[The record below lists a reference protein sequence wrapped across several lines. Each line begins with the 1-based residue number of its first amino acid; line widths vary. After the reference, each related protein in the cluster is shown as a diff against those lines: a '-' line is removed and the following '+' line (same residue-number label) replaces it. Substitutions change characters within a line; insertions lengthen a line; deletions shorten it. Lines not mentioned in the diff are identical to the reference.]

1 MAEEKK
7 RYADEAS
14 ESIVKQMGEEGVK
27 GVWDRSDAMSP
38 RCKFGVQGICCRI
51 CYMGPCRIMEGREGK
66 DRGVCGA
73 TAATVVARN
82 FARAVAA
89 GTAAHSDHGRGVA
102 ETLLQAASGA
112 AKDYAIKDVKKLHAV
127 AETFGIKVD
136 ERNPNEIAEELAH
149 LALAEFGK
157 PEGTQRFVTRAPKA
171 RQKVWEQAGVTPRAI
186 DREVTELMHRTNM
199 GVDQDFRSILL
210 QATRC
215 SLADGWG
222 GSMIATELQDI
233 LFGTPHP
240 LSSTVNLGVLKE
252 DEVNIIIHGHEPIL
266 SEMLVVASQDPEMIK
281 KAEKAGAKG
290 ITLAGICCTA
300 NEVLIRHGIPLA
312 GNFLQQEL
320 AIATGAADAMVVD
333 VQCVMQALA
342 DLARHYHTKLI
353 CTSEKAHITGADR
366 VVFHED
372 KALDSAK
379 EIIEMAVDNFK
390 NRGKVHIPEQTSPLV
405 AGFSHEAIEY
415 MLGGSFRTS
424 YRPLNDNI
432 MNGRIRGLAGVV
444 GCSNPQVTCDSIQN
458 ELVRELIANDILV
471 VQTGCAAIASAK
483 DGLLIPEMKELAGPG
498 LREICE
504 TVGIPPVLHSGS
516 CVDNSRILIA
526 ATAMVHEGGL
536 GEDISD
542 LPVAGC
548 APEWMSEK
556 AIAIGQYFVASG
568 VLTVFRDN
576 LPIDGSQEVK
586 DYLYGGIEEDLGG
599 KWAVAKDAKEM
610 GAIIREHIES
620 KRDALGINEVTERK
634 LFDMADR
641 RALEV

>member
-1 MAEEKK
+1 
-7 RYADEAS
+7 
-14 ESIVKQMGEEGVK
+14 
-27 GVWDRSDAMSP
+27 
-38 RCKFGVQGICCRI
+38 
-51 CYMGPCRIMEGREGK
+51 
-66 DRGVCGA
+66 
-73 TAATVVARN
+73 
-82 FARAVAA
+82 
-89 GTAAHSDHGRGVA
+89 
-102 ETLLQAASGA
+102 
-112 AKDYAIKDVKKLHAV
+112 
-127 AETFGIKVD
+127 
-136 ERNPNEIAEELAH
+136 
-149 LALAEFGK
+149 
-157 PEGTQRFVTRAPKA
+157 
-171 RQKVWEQAGVTPRAI
+171 
-186 DREVTELMHRTNM
+186 
-199 GVDQDFRSILL
+199 
-210 QATRC
+210 
-215 SLADGWG
+215 
-222 GSMIATELQDI
+222 
-233 LFGTPHP
+233 
-240 LSSTVNLGVLKE
+240 
-252 DEVNIIIHGHEPIL
+252 
-266 SEMLVVASQDPEMIK
+266 
-281 KAEKAGAKG
+281 
-290 ITLAGICCTA
+290 
-300 NEVLIRHGIPLA
+300 
-312 GNFLQQEL
+312 
-320 AIATGAADAMVVD
+320 
-333 VQCVMQALA
+333 
-342 DLARHYHTKLI
+342 
-353 CTSEKAHITGADR
+353 
-366 VVFHED
+366 
-372 KALDSAK
+372 
-379 EIIEMAVDNFK
+379 MAVDNFK

-458 ELVRELIANDILV
+458 ELVRALIANDILV

-576 LPIDGSQEVK
+576 LPIAGSQEVK

>member
-1 MAEEKK
+1 MTEEKR
-7 RYADEAS
+7 RYVDEAS
-14 ESIVKQMGEEGVK
+14 ESVVRRMGEAGIK
-27 GVWDRSDAMSP
+27 GVWDRSDAMGT
-38 RCKFGVQGICCRI
+38 RCKFGVQGICCRV
-51 CYMGPCRIMEGREGK
+51 CYMGPCRIIEGKEGK

-82 FARAVAA
+82 FARAIAA

-102 ETLLQAASGA
+102 ATLLQAATGTAEHYS
-112 AKDYAIKDVKKLHAV
+112 IKDVKKLHAV
-127 AETFGIKVD
+127 AETYGVKTD
-136 ERNPNEIAEELAH
+136 DRKPNEIAEEVAH
-149 LALAEFGK
+149 LALAEFGR
-157 PEGTQRFVTRAPKA
+157 PEGYQRFVQRAPKA
-171 RQKVWEQAGVTPRAI
+171 RQKVWQNAGVTPRAI
-186 DREVTELMHRTNM
+186 DREVTEVMHRTTM
-199 GVDQDFRSILL
+199 GVDQEFRNIIL

-215 SLADGWG
+215 ALSDGWG

-233 LFGTPHP
+233 LFGTPGP
-240 LSSTVNLGVLKE
+240 VSSTVNLGVLKE
-252 DEVNIIIHGHEPIL
+252 DEVNVIIHGHEPIL
-266 SEMLVVASQDPEMIK
+266 SEMIVLASQDPEMIE

-290 ITLAGICCTA
+290 INLAGICCTA

-333 VQCVMQALA
+333 VQCVMQALGE
-342 DLARHYHTKLI
+342 LASRYHTKLI
-353 CTSEKAHITGADR
+353 STSEKAAIPGAER

-379 EIIEMAVDNFK
+379 EILEIAIDNFK
-390 NRGKVHIPEQTSPLV
+390 NRGDVQIPDGSSPLI
-405 AGFSHEAIEY
+405 AGFSHEAIAY
-415 MLGGSFRTS
+415 MLGGSFRAS

-432 MNGRIRGLAGVV
+432 MNGRIRGLAGIV
-444 GCSNPQVTCDSIQN
+444 GCSNPQVTCDLIQN
-458 ELVRELIANDILV
+458 ELVRDLIAHDILV

-483 DGLLIPEMKELAGPG
+483 DRLMIPEMKELAGPG

-516 CVDNSRILIA
+516 CVDNSRILMA
-526 ATAMVHEGGL
+526 ASAMVAEGGL
-536 GEDISD
+536 GDDISD
-542 LPVAGC
+542 LPIAGC

-576 LPIDGSQEVK
+576 LPIAGSQEVK
-586 DYLYGGIEEDLGG
+586 DYLCGGIEDELGG

-610 GAIIREHIES
+610 AKIIREHIES
-620 KRDALGINEVTERK
+620 KRDALGINETKERK
-634 LFDMADR
+634 LFDMEDR
-641 RALEV
+641 RALTV